1 MIIIKVIKEEQLEN
15 IKGGAT
21 ISVWTGIAIAAIVVF
36 ISGIIEGLFRLKWQ
50 EHKNIVSTGNS
61 KEKLFIQMSREDAI
75 MFIK

>member
-1 MIIIKVIKEEQLEN
+1 MITIRKIDEIELEN
-15 IKGGAT
+15 IKGGA
-21 ISVWTGIAIAAIVVF
+21 ISVWTGIAIAAIVIF

-61 KEKLFIQMSREDAI
+61 KERLFIQMSREDAI

>member
-1 MIIIKVIKEEQLEN
+1 MITVHKIDEKELEN
-15 IKGGAT
+15 IKGGAA
-21 ISVWTGIAIAAIVVF
+21 ISIWTGIAIAAIVIF

-61 KEKLFIQMSREDAI
+61 KERLFIQMSREDAI